1 MADVPK
7 AKATILLEGRDTQGR
22 RVKRWLDAPPTF
34 KDTVNLTAINITGL
48 RPITLKA
55 VRDNLYGKK
64 RSGR

>member
-7 AKATILLEGRDTQGR
+7 DKATVLLEGWNVQGR
-22 RVKRWLDAPPTF
+22 RVKRWLDGPPSF
-34 KDTVNLTAINITGL
+34 KDTANMTVINITGL

-64 RSGR
+64 RSG